1 MVPLTQQLLF
11 LFITQSEVCYSYHI
25 SNKMPANK
33 GNKQK
38 KDSTASKNADMD
50 KSAGEDA
57 TEDSCCVECN

>member
-1 MVPLTQQLLF
+1 
-11 LFITQSEVCYSYHI
+11 
-25 SNKMPANK
+25 MPANK